1 MELELKVQ
9 TESETYNV
17 TAKPLAI
24 VRWERRQKKA
34 ISQLAAGNV
43 AAEDIFALA
52 YEATRAA
59 GMPVPAQFDDWLAK
73 VIDVSEVEDI
83 SPDPTEAAPS
93 DD

>member
-1 MELELKVQ
+1 MELALKVT
-9 TESETYNV
+9 TESETYQV

-34 ISQLAAGNV
+34 ISQLAAGEV

-73 VIDVSEVEDI
+73 VLDVSEVEDTT
-83 SPDPTEAAPS
+83 PDPTEAAAS
-93 DD
+93 DA